1 MVGFFFYRK
10 DVGTTLKILHY
21 LLNIISIPAQLW
33 HCFDVF
39 PTCRKIGPFFYSNS
53 WIQLGIIFGFGNRKK
68 TDWWPCKML
77 FPSPILLVPHVDVT
91 MAVAWV
97 LLHSMHCTYVFKRCP
112 NGFRYIGIT
121 LDSITA
127 MPGFDQTKQ
136 NTLYVLKFRK
146 FEKKFSA

>member
-1 MVGFFFYRK
+1 
-10 DVGTTLKILHY
+10 
-21 LLNIISIPAQLW
+21 
-33 HCFDVF
+33 
-39 PTCRKIGPFFYSNS
+39 
-53 WIQLGIIFGFGNRKK
+53 
-68 TDWWPCKML
+68 ML

-127 MPGFDQTKQ
+127 MPVFDQTKQ
-136 NTLYVLKFRK
+136 NTLYQSLENLKKNLVLKLGRK
-146 FEKKFSA
+146 IQ